1 MHYRACRILSVS
13 LAFLLAIVASAA
25 AQDGRYI
32 VKFREGRG
40 PAGHAALRAA
50 GAQVVLA
57 LNPQNAAAARIPEAA
72 LHGLSRNPNIEYIE
86 VDVIREPYALWS
98 NSTVSG
104 QTTPY
109 GLKMVQAGQVVSD
122 NPGAVKLCVID
133 SGYSEQHSDLRN
145 LNDGVAFTSTSGTG
159 SWNRDSCGHGTHVA
173 GTIAASNNSE
183 GVIGVNP
190 GASLHI
196 VKVFG
201 NDSLVEDGACNW
213 TYSSALTA
221 ALNSC
226 VSAGATVVSMS
237 LGGGARS
244 RTEENAFNTASNKGV
259 LSIAAAGNAGNGST
273 SYPAG
278 YASVM
283 SVAAVDA
290 NEARASFS
298 QRNSDVE
305 IAAPGVAVLSTT
317 PWLDI
322 NTLAASGNTWTGG
335 RIEGAGRGSI
345 AGVMISGGRCTT
357 SSAAWANKVVLCE
370 RGDNTFAQKV
380 SNVQGGGGIAAV
392 IYNNSSSDTTCGV
405 YSGTLGDGVTSA
417 FRAITLSC
425 ADGAAAVAAAT
436 GTTTGTVSSAFSA
449 PDSGYE
455 AWDGTSMATPH
466 VSAIAA
472 LIWSCDVN
480 KTNAAVRS
488 ALTGTAADRG
498 PAGRD
503 SSFGYGIVQ
512 AAEAAKKLIGG
523 TSNGICTIY

>member
-1 MHYRACRILSVS
+1 MHYRACRILSVA
-13 LAFLLAIVASAA
+13 LAVTLALAASAA
-25 AQDGRYI
+25 AQDGRYV

-57 LNPQNAAAARIPEAA
+57 LDPQNAAAARIPEAA
-72 LHGLSRNPNIEYIE
+72 LNGLSRNPNIEYIE
-86 VDVIREPYALWS
+86 VDVIREPYATWS
-98 NSTVSG
+98 NTVVNG

-109 GLKMVQAGQVVSD
+109 GIKMVQADQVVSTQA
-122 NPGAVKLCVID
+122 GAVKLCVID
-133 SGYSEQHSDLRN
+133 SGYSQQHADLK
-145 LNDGVAFTSTSGTG
+145 DGVTFTSTTGTG
-159 SWNRDSCGHGTHVA
+159 TWNVDSCGHGTHVT
-173 GTIAASNNSE
+173 GTIAATDNTS

-190 GASLHI
+190 NASLHI

-221 ALNSC
+221 ALNAC
-226 VSAGATVVSMS
+226 EKAGARVVSMS

-244 RTEENAFNTASNKGV
+244 RTEETAFNNANGRGI

-290 NEARASFS
+290 AEARASFS

-317 PWLDI
+317 PWLDS
-322 NTLAASGNTWTGG
+322 NTLAASGKTWSGG

-345 AGVMISGGRCTT
+345 AGVLVNGGRCT
-357 SSAAWANKVVLCE
+357 SSSSSWLNKVVLCE

-380 SNVQGGGGIAAV
+380 SNVQAGGGIAAA
-392 IYNNSSSDTTCGV
+392 IYNNATSDSTCGV

-425 ADGAAAVAAAT
+425 ADGAAAVSAAST
-436 GTTTGTVSSAFSA
+436 TTTGTVSSAFLA
-449 PDSGYE
+449 PNSGYE

-472 LIWSCDVN
+472 LIWSCDPTKSN
-480 KTNAAVRS
+480 TAVRN
-488 ALTGTAADRG
+488 ALTASAADRG
-498 PAGRD
+498 AAGRD
-503 SSFGYGIVQ
+503 SSFGFGIVQ
-512 AAEAAKKLIGG
+512 TAGAARTLIGG
-523 TSNGICTIY
+523 SNGVCTIY